1 MNMKNI
7 IRERLSH
14 HKPYTDDP
22 YDYYQDHHSTRKTL
36 FSSELHKEMPEI
48 AIPFRQMKDY

>member
-14 HKPYTDDP
+14 HKPNTDNP
-22 YDYYQDHHSTRKTL
+22 YDFYQDYHSTRQNL